1 MYERTDPLAIIG
13 PEANAPGR
21 GILVFGAPRGG
32 TSMTAGVM
40 RIIGVDMG
48 SRQSEANNEDLDI
61 QEARGPVEWL
71 ADPAS
76 LDYAA
81 ALAHMRPVIERRARA
96 AHVWG
101 WKDPHGALYARDVV
115 PLLPQARL
123 VVVMRDPAASAMRTS
138 MLTGTPVTTALTD
151 VLALLTRATEVLNAP
166 PCPVALV
173 SYEKALVR
181 PERFVEQ
188 IAAFCGVEP
197 AEEQILEANAF
208 ISPERGHGATKLAG
222 WPRQGAL

>member
-1 MYERTDPLAIIG
+1 MYERTDPLVIIG
-13 PEANAPGR
+13 PEPAGPGR

-48 SRQSEANNEDLDI
+48 ARQSEANNEDLDI

-81 ALAHMRPVIERRARA
+81 ALAHMRPVIERRARGGN
-96 AHVWG
+96 VWG

-115 PLLPQARL
+115 PMLPTARM
-123 VVVMRDPAASAMRTS
+123 VIVMRDPAAAAMRTS

-151 VLALLTRATEVLNAP
+151 VLALLTRALDVLADP

-173 SYEKALVR
+173 SYEKSPCASRTVR
-181 PERFVEQ
+181 
-188 IAAFCGVEP
+188 
-197 AEEQILEANAF
+197 
-208 ISPERGHGATKLAG
+208 GADRRVLRTGARPGAG
-222 WPRQGAL
+222 A